1 MLSNQRA
8 DAIIQGFEST
18 RIMVIGDIMI
28 DQFVIGQ
35 VNRIS
40 PEAPVPVVKFKYE
53 EFRLG
58 GAANVA
64 HNIRKLGGGVS
75 LLGVLGSDDAGTQL
89 LAELKRAS
97 IDPSDV
103 FSERERTTTRKLRV
117 VTSRNQQVAR
127 IDYETDKALS
137 RGIVDKLSALL
148 KSQIATADVI
158 VVSDYL
164 KGLLNQELM
173 AELLL
178 SAKDH
183 GVPVFVD
190 PKAPHLNWYSGC
202 SLMTPNHHEAEKATG
217 MRIQT
222 EDEAR
227 AAASTLQTSVPCTSV
242 LITRGEHGMWL
253 TDGSLPG
260 ADRVESALPTTARE
274 VSDVTGAGD
283 TVIAMMAL
291 SVAAG
296 ANLSEAAELA
306 NHAAGIV
313 VGRFGASTVTTKEL
327 LGAFA

>member
-40 PEAPVPVVKFKYE
+40 PEAPVPVVKFKHE

-64 HNIRKLGGGVS
+64 HNIRKLGGSVR
-75 LLGVLGSDDAGTQL
+75 LLGVLGLDDAGTQL

-274 VSDVTGAGD
+274 VADVTGAGD

>member
-40 PEAPVPVVKFKYE
+40 PEAPVPVVKFKHE
-53 EFRLG
+53 EYRLG

-64 HNIRKLGGGVS
+64 HNIRKLGGSVR
-75 LLGVLGSDDAGTQL
+75 LLGVLGLDDAGTQL

-117 VTSRNQQVAR
+117 VTNRNQQVAR

-148 KSQIATADVI
+148 KSQIVTADVI

-164 KGLLNQELM
+164 KGLLNQELL

>member
-1 MLSNQRA
+1 MLSNQRV
-8 DAIIQGFEST
+8 DAIIQRFEST
-18 RIMVIGDIMI
+18 SIIVIGDIMI

-40 PEAPVPVVKFKYE
+40 PEAPVPVVKFNHE

-64 HNIRKLGGGVS
+64 HNIRKLGGRVS
-75 LLGVLGSDDAGTQL
+75 LLGVLGADDAGTQL

-97 IDPSDV
+97 IDPNGV
-103 FSERERTTTRKLRV
+103 FSERERITTRKLRV

-202 SLMTPNHHEAEKATG
+202 SLITPNHHEAEKATEMG
-217 MRIQT
+217 IQT

-227 AAASTLQTSVPCTSV
+227 TAASTLQTSVPCTSV

-260 ADRVESALPTTARE
+260 ADRVENALPTTARE

>member
-1 MLSNQRA
+1 MLSNKRL
-8 DAIIQGFEST
+8 DAIIKRFEST
-18 RIMVIGDIMI
+18 SIIVIGDIMI

-40 PEAPVPVVKFKYE
+40 PEAPVPVVKFNHE

-64 HNIRKLGGGVS
+64 HNIRKLGGRVS

-97 IDPSDV
+97 INPNGVLSD
-103 FSERERTTTRKLRV
+103 SERITTRKLRV

-127 IDYETDKALS
+127 IDYETDKELS
-137 RGIVDKLSALL
+137 RGIVNKLSALL

-164 KGLLNQELM
+164 KGLLTQEFM
-173 AELLL
+173 ANIFL
-178 SAKDH
+178 SAKEH

-202 SLMTPNHHEAEKATG
+202 SLITPNHHEAEKATR

-227 AAASTLQTSVPCTSV
+227 TAASTLQTSVPCTSV

-253 TDGSLPG
+253 TDGSLPRT
-260 ADRVESALPTTARE
+260 DRVETALPTTARE

-313 VGRFGASTVTTKEL
+313 VGRFGASTITTKEL
-327 LGAFA
+327 VEAFA

>member
-1 MLSNQRA
+1 MLSNKRL
-8 DAIIQGFEST
+8 DAIIKRFEST
-18 RIMVIGDIMI
+18 SIIVIGDIMI

-40 PEAPVPVVKFKYE
+40 PEAPVPVVKFNHE

-64 HNIRKLGGGVS
+64 HNIRKLGGRVS

-97 IDPSDV
+97 INPNGVLSDG
-103 FSERERTTTRKLRV
+103 ERITTRKLRV

-127 IDYETDKALS
+127 IDYETDKELS
-137 RGIVDKLSALL
+137 RGIVNKLSALL

-164 KGLLNQELM
+164 KGLLTQEFM
-173 AELLL
+173 ANIFL
-178 SAKDH
+178 SAKEH

-202 SLMTPNHHEAEKATG
+202 SLITPNHHEAEKATR

-227 AAASTLQTSVPCTSV
+227 TAASTLQISVPCTSV

-253 TDGSLPG
+253 TDGSLPRT
-260 ADRVESALPTTARE
+260 DRVETALPTTARE

-313 VGRFGASTVTTKEL
+313 VGRFGASTMTTKEL
-327 LGAFA
+327 VEAFA

>member
-1 MLSNQRA
+1 MLSNKRL
-8 DAIIQGFEST
+8 DAIIKRFEST
-18 RIMVIGDIMI
+18 SIIVIGDIMI

-40 PEAPVPVVKFKYE
+40 PEAPVPVVKFNHE

-64 HNIRKLGGGVS
+64 HNIRKLGGRVS

-97 IDPSDV
+97 INPNGVLSD
-103 FSERERTTTRKLRV
+103 SERITTRKLRV

-127 IDYETDKALS
+127 IDYETDKELS
-137 RGIVDKLSALL
+137 RGIVNKLSALL
-148 KSQIATADVI
+148 KSKIATADVI

-164 KGLLNQELM
+164 KGLLTQEFM
-173 AELLL
+173 ANIFL
-178 SAKDH
+178 SAKEY

-202 SLMTPNHHEAEKATG
+202 SLITPNHHEAEKSTR

-227 AAASTLQTSVPCTSV
+227 TAASTLQTSVPCTSV

-253 TDGSLPG
+253 TDGSLPRT
-260 ADRVESALPTTARE
+260 DRVETALPTTARE

-313 VGRFGASTVTTKEL
+313 VGRFGASTMTTKEL
-327 LGAFA
+327 VEAFA

>member
-40 PEAPVPVVKFKYE
+40 PEAPVPVVKFKHE

-64 HNIRKLGGGVS
+64 HNIRKLGGRVS

-117 VTSRNQQVAR
+117 VTNRNQQVAR

-148 KSQIATADVI
+148 KSQIVTADVI

-164 KGLLNQELM
+164 KGLLNQELL

>member
-40 PEAPVPVVKFKYE
+40 PEAPVPVVKFQHE

-64 HNIRKLGGGVS
+64 HNIRKLGGSVS

-137 RGIVDKLSALL
+137 RDIVDKLSALL

-274 VSDVTGAGD
+274 VADVTGAGD

>member
-40 PEAPVPVVKFKYE
+40 PEAPVPVVKFNHE

-64 HNIRKLGGGVS
+64 HNIRKLGGSVS

-97 IDPSDV
+97 IDPSGV
-103 FSERERTTTRKLRV
+103 FSERERITTRKLRV

-127 IDYETDKALS
+127 IDYETDKALPHS
-137 RGIVDKLSALL
+137 IVNKLSALL
-148 KSQIATADVI
+148 KSQIAKADVI

-173 AELLL
+173 AELFL

-202 SLMTPNHHEAEKATG
+202 SLITPNHHEAEKATE
-217 MRIQT
+217 M
-222 EDEAR
+222 
-227 AAASTLQTSVPCTSV
+227 
-242 LITRGEHGMWL
+242 
-253 TDGSLPG
+253 
-260 ADRVESALPTTARE
+260 
-274 VSDVTGAGD
+274 
-283 TVIAMMAL
+283 
-291 SVAAG
+291 
-296 ANLSEAAELA
+296 
-306 NHAAGIV
+306 
-313 VGRFGASTVTTKEL
+313 
-327 LGAFA
+327 

>member
-40 PEAPVPVVKFKYE
+40 PEAPVPVVKFQHE

-64 HNIRKLGGGVS
+64 HNIRKLGGSVS

-137 RGIVDKLSALL
+137 RDIVDKLSALL

>member
-40 PEAPVPVVKFKYE
+40 PEAPVPVVKFQHE

-64 HNIRKLGGGVS
+64 HNIRKLGGSVS

-137 RGIVDKLSALL
+137 RGIVDQLSALL

-217 MRIQT
+217 VRIQT

-227 AAASTLQTSVPCTSV
+227 TAASTLQTSVPCTSV

-260 ADRVESALPTTARE
+260 ADHVESALPTTARE

>member
-28 DQFVIGQ
+28 DHFVIGQ

-40 PEAPVPVVKFKYE
+40 PEAPVPVVKFKHE

-64 HNIRKLGGGVS
+64 HNIRKLGGSVS

-137 RGIVDKLSALL
+137 RDIVDKLSALL

-158 VVSDYL
+158 VVSD
-164 KGLLNQELM
+164 
-173 AELLL
+173 
-178 SAKDH
+178 
-183 GVPVFVD
+183 
-190 PKAPHLNWYSGC
+190 
-202 SLMTPNHHEAEKATG
+202 
-217 MRIQT
+217 
-222 EDEAR
+222 
-227 AAASTLQTSVPCTSV
+227 
-242 LITRGEHGMWL
+242 
-253 TDGSLPG
+253 
-260 ADRVESALPTTARE
+260 
-274 VSDVTGAGD
+274 
-283 TVIAMMAL
+283 
-291 SVAAG
+291 
-296 ANLSEAAELA
+296 
-306 NHAAGIV
+306 
-313 VGRFGASTVTTKEL
+313 
-327 LGAFA
+327 

>member
-40 PEAPVPVVKFKYE
+40 PEAPVPVVKFQHE

-64 HNIRKLGGGVS
+64 HNIRKLGGSVS

>member
-1 MLSNQRA
+1 MLSNQRV
-8 DAIIQGFEST
+8 DAIIQRFEST
-18 RIMVIGDIMI
+18 SIIVIGDIMI

-40 PEAPVPVVKFKYE
+40 PEAPVPVVKFNHE

-64 HNIRKLGGGVS
+64 HNIRKLGGRVS
-75 LLGVLGSDDAGTQL
+75 LLGVLGADDAGTQL

-97 IDPSDV
+97 IDPSGV
-103 FSERERTTTRKLRV
+103 FSERERITTRKLRV

-137 RGIVDKLSALL
+137 RGIVNKLSALL

-164 KGLLNQELM
+164 KGLLTQELM
-173 AELLL
+173 AELFL

-202 SLMTPNHHEAEKATG
+202 SLITPNHHEAEKATE

-227 AAASTLQTSVPCTSV
+227 TAASTLQTSVPCTSV

-260 ADRVESALPTTARE
+260 ADRVETALPTTARE

>member
-1 MLSNQRA
+1 MLSNKRL
-8 DAIIQGFEST
+8 DAIIKRFEST
-18 RIMVIGDIMI
+18 SIIVIGDIMI

-40 PEAPVPVVKFKYE
+40 PEAPVPVVKFKHE
-53 EFRLG
+53 EYRLG

-64 HNIRKLGGGVS
+64 HNIRKLGGRVS

-97 IDPSDV
+97 INPNGVLSDG
-103 FSERERTTTRKLRV
+103 ERITTRKLRV

-127 IDYETDKALS
+127 IDYETDEELS
-137 RGIVDKLSALL
+137 RGIVNKLSALL

-164 KGLLNQELM
+164 KGLLTQEFM
-173 AELLL
+173 ANILL
-178 SAKDH
+178 SAKEH

-202 SLMTPNHHEAEKATG
+202 SLITPNHHEAEKATR

-227 AAASTLQTSVPCTSV
+227 TAASTLQTSVPCTSV
-242 LITRGEHGMWL
+242 LITRG
-253 TDGSLPG
+253 
-260 ADRVESALPTTARE
+260 
-274 VSDVTGAGD
+274 
-283 TVIAMMAL
+283 
-291 SVAAG
+291 
-296 ANLSEAAELA
+296 
-306 NHAAGIV
+306 
-313 VGRFGASTVTTKEL
+313 
-327 LGAFA
+327 

>member
-1 MLSNQRA
+1 MLSNQRV
-8 DAIIQGFEST
+8 DAIIQRFEST
-18 RIMVIGDIMI
+18 SIIVIGDIMI

-40 PEAPVPVVKFKYE
+40 PEAPVPVVKFNHE

-64 HNIRKLGGGVS
+64 HNIRKLGGRVS

-97 IDPSDV
+97 INPNGVLSD
-103 FSERERTTTRKLRV
+103 SERITTRKLRV

-127 IDYETDKALS
+127 IDYETDKELS
-137 RGIVDKLSALL
+137 RGIVNKLSALL

-164 KGLLNQELM
+164 KGLLTLEFM
-173 AELLL
+173 ANIFL
-178 SAKDH
+178 SAKEH

-202 SLMTPNHHEAEKATG
+202 SLITPNHHEAEKATR

-227 AAASTLQTSVPCTSV
+227 TAASTLQISVPCTSV

-253 TDGSLPG
+253 TDGSLPRT
-260 ADRVESALPTTARE
+260 DRVETALPTTARE

-313 VGRFGASTVTTKEL
+313 VGRFGASTMTTKEL
-327 LGAFA
+327 VEAFA

>member
-40 PEAPVPVVKFKYE
+40 PEAPVPVVKFQHE

-64 HNIRKLGGGVS
+64 HNIRKLGGSVS

-274 VSDVTGAGD
+274 VADVTGAGD

>member
-40 PEAPVPVVKFKYE
+40 PEAPVPVVKFQHE

-64 HNIRKLGGGVS
+64 HNIRKLGGSVS

-137 RGIVDKLSALL
+137 RDIVDKLSALL

-306 NHAAGIV
+306 NHAAGFV

>member
-64 HNIRKLGGGVS
+64 HNIRKLGGGVN

-260 ADRVESALPTTARE
+260 ADRVENALPTTARE

>member
-1 MLSNQRA
+1 MLSNKRL
-8 DAIIQGFEST
+8 DAIIKRFEST
-18 RIMVIGDIMI
+18 SIIVIGDIMI

-40 PEAPVPVVKFKYE
+40 PEAPVPVVKFNHE

-64 HNIRKLGGGVS
+64 HNIRKLGGRVS

-97 IDPSDV
+97 INPNGVLSD
-103 FSERERTTTRKLRV
+103 SERITTRKLRV

-127 IDYETDKALS
+127 IDYETDKELS
-137 RGIVDKLSALL
+137 RGIVNKLSALL

-164 KGLLNQELM
+164 KGLLTQEFM
-173 AELLL
+173 ANIFL
-178 SAKDH
+178 SAKEH

-202 SLMTPNHHEAEKATG
+202 SLITPNHHEAEKATR

-227 AAASTLQTSVPCTSV
+227 TAASTLQISVPCTSV

-253 TDGSLPG
+253 TDGSLPRT
-260 ADRVESALPTTARE
+260 DRVETALPTTARE

-313 VGRFGASTVTTKEL
+313 VGRFGASTITTKEL
-327 LGAFA
+327 VEAFA

>member
-40 PEAPVPVVKFKYE
+40 PEAPVPVVKFQHE